1 MCICVNFIFAT
12 DSILPMDKS
21 RASNNPIGISSLV
34 QLLDGALAGLRTAQ
48 MYRTSLVRMSAI
60 PSSFMLKVVL

>member
-1 MCICVNFIFAT
+1 MCVCVNFISAT

-34 QLLDGALAGLRTAQ
+34 QLLDGALAGLRTAPV
-48 MYRTSLVRMSAI
+48 YKTSLVLMSAI
-60 PSSFMLKVVL
+60 KNMTV